1 MTETSN
7 PSPWILD
14 ADEKTFQQDV
24 VERSRETL
32 IVIDFWATWC
42 QPCRM
47 LGPILEKLA
56 REYDG
61 KFLLVKADTE
71 KLPNI
76 ATAFGVQS
84 IPAVYALRDG
94 QLLDSFVGLMPEV
107 QLRGWLDRLLPSPAE
122 LLVAEAR
129 RLEASD
135 APEAET
141 KYAEAGRLDP
151 NLSAAPIG
159 LAGVLLKQGRN
170 DETRAILDA
179 LESRGYLEPEAEK
192 LKAQLHL
199 NAQAETAVDLDTLR
213 RAVAADP
220 KDLPARLALAEVLAG
235 QANYE
240 EALETALAVVASGKK
255 ECVEPARQLMVD
267 IFRLLPDDSELATT
281 YRRRLSTALF

>member
-14 ADEKTFQQDV
+14 ADEKSFQQDV
-24 VERSRETL
+24 VERSRDTL

-129 RLEASD
+129 QLEGSD
-135 APEAET
+135 APAAEA

-151 NLSAAPIG
+151 NLAAAPIG
-159 LAGVLLKQGRN
+159 LAGLLLSQGRN
-170 DETRAILDA
+170 DETRALLDA
-179 LESRGYLEPEAEK
+179 LEGRGYLEPEAEK

-199 NAQAETAVDLDTLR
+199 NAQAETAVDLEALR
-213 RAVAADP
+213 RTVAADP
-220 KDLPARLALAEVLAG
+220 HDLPAQLALAEALAARG
-235 QANYE
+235 MYE

-267 IFRLLPDDSELATT
+267 IFRLLPDGSELVTT
-281 YRRRLSTALF
+281 YRRRLSTALY